1 MVVVGNFRNG
11 AELRKKPRRTF
22 RHAATIVHG
31 DEPTIQTCSVI
42 DISEGGARLQVE
54 EEIELPESF
63 MLSLTPSGKVRR
75 FCRLVWRDGT
85 TLGVTFTDLIDD
97 ADA

>member
-1 MVVVGNFRNG
+1 MVVIGNFRNG
-11 AELRKKPRRTF
+11 VELRKKPRRTF
-22 RHAATIVHG
+22 RHAATLVHG
-31 DEPTIQTCSVI
+31 DEPTIQPCSVL
-42 DISEGGARLQVE
+42 DISESGARLQLE
-54 EEIELPESF
+54 DQTEIPENF

-85 TLGVTFTDLIDD
+85 TLGVAFTDLT